1 MRGMNALS
9 KEFII
14 YGQVMLII
22 CCLLYCIW
30 WLILYHPY
38 RKPVKSVL
46 INGILFAAMTASG
59 ILGIIVS
66 LYGIN
71 TVRLIRDSVNELT
84 IIISG
89 AVLYA
94 ATLLISRFVS
104 KRITTAESFL
114 LNGWLVL
121 ELTVCKCLYDSEAI
135 GDIMPVV
142 CVAVIC
148 IAYAVNIVLYQLYFK
163 MKPIAGYIA
172 GAVPLITESLCS
184 VILIIAL
191 NI

>member
-9 KEFII
+9 RKFIM

-46 INGILFAAMTASG
+46 INGILFTAMTASG

-94 ATLLISRFVS
+94 TTLLISRFVS

-142 CVAVIC
+142 CVTVIC
-148 IAYAVNIVLYQLYFK
+148 IAYAVSIVLYQLYFK
-163 MKPIAGYIA
+163 MKPMAGYIA

>member
-1 MRGMNALS
+1 MRGMNALP

-89 AVLYA
+89 AMLYV
-94 ATLLISRFVS
+94 ATLLISRFIS

-135 GDIMPVV
+135 GDIMPVI
-142 CVAVIC
+142 CAIVIC
-148 IAYAVNIVLYQLYFK
+148 TAYGVSIILYQLYFK
-163 MKPIAGYIA
+163 MKLMAGYIA

>member
-9 KEFII
+9 REFIV

-148 IAYAVNIVLYQLYFK
+148 IAYAVSIVLYQLYFK
-163 MKPIAGYIA
+163 MKPMAGYIA

>member
-9 KEFII
+9 REFIV

-46 INGILFAAMTASG
+46 INGILFTAMTASG

-89 AVLYA
+89 AMLYV
-94 ATLLISRFVS
+94 ATLLISRFIS

-135 GDIMPVV
+135 GDIMPVI
-142 CVAVIC
+142 CAIVIC
-148 IAYAVNIVLYQLYFK
+148 TAYGVSIILYQLYFK
-163 MKPIAGYIA
+163 MKLMAGYIA

>member
-9 KEFII
+9 REFIV

-46 INGILFAAMTASG
+46 INGILFTDISASG
-59 ILGIIVS
+59 ILGILVS

-71 TVRLIRDSVNELT
+71 TVQIIRHSVSEPVIVIAGGILYVITLITSKT
-84 IIISG
+84 I
-89 AVLYA
+89 
-94 ATLLISRFVS
+94 S

-114 LNGWLVL
+114 LNGWLIL
-121 ELTVCKCLYDSEAI
+121 ELTVCKCLYET
-135 GDIMPVV
+135 G
-142 CVAVIC
+142 VAGTGAAVACATAIC
-148 IAYAVNIVLYQLYFK
+148 IAYAVSIALYQLYFR
-163 MKPIAGYIA
+163 MKPMAGYIA

-184 VILIIAL
+184 IILIIAL

>member
-1 MRGMNALS
+1 M
-9 KEFII
+9 
-14 YGQVMLII
+14 
-22 CCLLYCIW
+22 
-30 WLILYHPY
+30 
-38 RKPVKSVL
+38 KSVL
-46 INGILFAAMTASG
+46 INGILFTAMTASG

-66 LYGIN
+66 LYGIS
-71 TVRLIRDSVNELT
+71 TVRPIRDSINELT

-94 ATLLISRFVS
+94 ATLLISRFIS

-135 GDIMPVV
+135 GDIMPVICAV
-142 CVAVIC
+142 VIC
-148 IAYAVNIVLYQLYFK
+148 TAYAVSIVLYQLYFK
-163 MKPIAGYIA
+163 MKPMAGYIA

-184 VILIIAL
+184 VLLITVL
-191 NI
+191 

>member
-9 KEFII
+9 REFII

-148 IAYAVNIVLYQLYFK
+148 IAYAVSIVLYQLYFK
-163 MKPIAGYIA
+163 MKPMAGYIA

>member
-1 MRGMNALS
+1 MMRGMNALS
-9 KEFII
+9 REFII

-46 INGILFAAMTASG
+46 INGILFTAMTASG

-135 GDIMPVV
+135 GDIMPVICAV
-142 CVAVIC
+142 VIC
-148 IAYAVNIVLYQLYFK
+148 TAYGVSMILYQFYFK
-163 MKPIAGYIA
+163 MKLMAGYIA

-184 VILIIAL
+184 VLLITVL
-191 NI
+191 